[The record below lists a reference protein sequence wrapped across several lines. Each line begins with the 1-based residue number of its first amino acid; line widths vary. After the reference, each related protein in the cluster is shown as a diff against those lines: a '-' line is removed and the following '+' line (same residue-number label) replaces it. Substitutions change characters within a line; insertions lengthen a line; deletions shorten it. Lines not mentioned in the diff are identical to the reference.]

1 MASTSPANRHQAEI
15 AERRFFKTV
24 DSVVSVVGTILKC
37 ATVVIIARY
46 IYLAVAVLAGKSTF
60 ADVGFRVL
68 GNIKVSD
75 SITYLFGAGGVVYG
89 IGQRQL
95 RRRNIERLSRE
106 KNDLERL
113 LDPNRTSSRLT
124 PRGTTRRED
133 IS

>member
-1 MASTSPANRHQAEI
+1 MASTSPANQHQAEI
-15 AERRFFKTV
+15 DERRFYKTV
-24 DSVVSVVGTILKC
+24 DSVVAVVGTLFKC
-37 ATVVIIARY
+37 ITLVIIVRY
-46 IYLAVAVLAGKSTF
+46 IYLAVVVLAGKSTF

-68 GNIKVSD
+68 GDIKISD
-75 SITYLFGAGGVVYG
+75 SIAYLFGAGGVVYG
-89 IGQRQL
+89 VGERQL
-95 RRRNIERLSRE
+95 RRRNIERLSKE